1 MNIDDLKTSIG
12 RKIYEL
18 RKKHSYSKKYI
29 REKTDISEQMQ
40 KQYED
45 GTTKKLPST
54 DILFRLSEFYNVPLN
69 YFFSDTWSEVS
80 KPQKRNDSLLD
91 VAKLLVD
98 LSTNENIYF
107 AIEKKEEQVVIR
119 SQKMRYYAAYG
130 ELPEEFSKFKNI
142 DFFKFTIYDCPNIA
156 RNIVETEDTILS
168 NDEYTEF
175 TNQSILGKFYDKL
188 LTYNS
193 LYEEKKIDIDDYNTL
208 CQKALNIV
216 ESEEKYKNALDNA
229 LDNIDFSDF
238 DDDDT
243 NTDDLPF

>member
-98 LSTNENIYF
+98 LSTNDNIYF
-107 AIEKKEEQVVIR
+107 SIEKAEKQVYVETYEP
-119 SQKMRYYAAYG
+119 QYYPEFDR
-130 ELPEEFSKFKNI
+130 ELSTQTHDIQNVN
-142 DFFKFTIYDCPNIA
+142 FFKFIIYDCPDIIKNI
-156 RNIVETEDTILS
+156 IDVEDAMLNDDDYTKFTE
-168 NDEYTEF
+168 
-175 TNQSILGKFYDKL
+175 QSILGKFYDKL
-188 LTYNS
+188 STYKSVYKENKID
-193 LYEEKKIDIDDYNTL
+193 LDDYKTLCEKALKVVEKEEKSKFDFDFDFDFDNEIDD
-208 CQKALNIV
+208 
-216 ESEEKYKNALDNA
+216 E
-229 LDNIDFSDF
+229 DFPS
-238 DDDDT
+238 
-243 NTDDLPF
+243 

>member
-80 KPQKRNDSLLD
+80 KPQKRTDSLSD
-91 VAKLLVD
+91 IAKLLVD
-98 LSTNENIYF
+98 LSTNDNIYF
-107 AIEKKEEQVVIR
+107 SIEKAKKQVYVDTSE
-119 SQKMRYYAAYG
+119 SQYYPEFAS
-130 ELPEEFSKFKNI
+130 ELSRHTRDIQDIN
-142 DFFKFTIYDCPNIA
+142 FFKFVIYDCPDIIQNII
-156 RNIVETEDTILS
+156 NVEDTVLS
-168 NDEYTEF
+168 DEEYTMF
-175 TNQSILGKFYDKL
+175 TEQSILGKFYDKL
-188 LTYNS
+188 STYKSVYKENKID
-193 LYEEKKIDIDDYNTL
+193 LDDYKTLCEKALKVVEKEEKSKFDFDFDNEIDD
-208 CQKALNIV
+208 
-216 ESEEKYKNALDNA
+216 E
-229 LDNIDFSDF
+229 DF
-238 DDDDT
+238 
-243 NTDDLPF
+243 PF